1 MKKINVKKAE
11 TTQEFLAE
19 EWLEIVLKGQ
29 DKGEGRFCRHGVC
42 NFMVRQPLT
51 FRPVKRKTE
60 LKKRFMESRIMES
73 RIMESRTMKNR
84 FRGTRNSWFGQEEL
98 DSERNGYGERLR
110 DKTELTEEAEAIEE
124 TEMEGQLVQKYQT
137 ARWEE
142 AVRHVLLF
150 LPEVLVYLGSFLLFL
165 GNEVLAEVGGVLELY
180 GRENAVRRQW
190 GREEKE
196 EKEENLEGKQ
206 RNSKNR
212 TTLDTQKEETMD
224 WNTAFAVLREFYEEG
239 WDYLNG
245 CPRNE
250 KAWDEEGELQ
260 CKIYVSK
267 TWGLDRD
274 QKMEVLK
281 LYETVEDRKVREAVR
296 VVLKKKGCK
305 N

>member
-1 MKKINVKKAE
+1 
-11 TTQEFLAE
+11 
-19 EWLEIVLKGQ
+19 
-29 DKGEGRFCRHGVC
+29 
-42 NFMVRQPLT
+42 
-51 FRPVKRKTE
+51 
-60 LKKRFMESRIMES
+60 MES

-84 FRGTRNSWFGQEEL
+84 FRGTRNSWFGQEDL

-110 DKTELTEEAEAIEE
+110 AKTELTEEAKVIEE

-150 LPEVLVYLGSFLLFL
+150 LPEVLVYLGSFWLFW
-165 GNEVLAEVGGVLELY
+165 GNEVLTEVGGVLEFY
-180 GRENAVRRQW
+180 GKEYAVRRQW
-190 GREEKE
+190 EREEKE
-196 EKEENLEGKQ
+196 ETKENLEGKQ

-212 TTLDTQKEETMD
+212 TAPDMQEKELMD
-224 WNTAFAVLREFYEEG
+224 WNTAFAVLREFYEEK

-267 TWGLDRD
+267 KRGLDRD
-274 QKMEVLK
+274 QKMEVMK
-281 LYETVEDRKVREAVR
+281 LYGTVEDGKVREAVR
-296 VVLKKKGCK
+296 VVCG
-305 N
+305 

>member
-1 MKKINVKKAE
+1 MVTMKKINVKKAE
-11 TTQEFLAE
+11 TTQEFLSE

-42 NFMVRQPLT
+42 SFMGRQPLI
-51 FRPVKRKTE
+51 FRPVKRKPE
-60 LKKRFMESRIMES
+60 LEK

-84 FRGTRNSWFGQEEL
+84 FRGTRTSGYGQEDL

-110 DKTELTEEAEAIEE
+110 AKTELTEEAKVIEE

-150 LPEVLVYLGSFLLFL
+150 LPEVLVYLGSFLLFWE
-165 GNEVLAEVGGVLELY
+165 NEVLAKVVGVFEFY

-190 GREEKE
+190 EREEKE
-196 EKEENLEGKQ
+196 EKKENLEGKQ

-212 TTLDTQKEETMD
+212 TAPDMQEKELMD
-224 WNTAFAVLREFYEEG
+224 WNTAFAVLREFYEEK

-250 KAWDEEGELQ
+250 KAWDEEGKLQ

-267 TWGLDRD
+267 KRGLDQD
-274 QKMEVLK
+274 QRMEVLK
-281 LYETVEDRKVREAVR
+281 LYETMEDRKVREAVR
-296 VVLKKKGCK
+296 VICG
-305 N
+305 

>member
-1 MKKINVKKAE
+1 MKKTDVKKTE
-11 TTQEFLAE
+11 RSKEFLAE

-42 NFMVRQPLT
+42 SFMGRQPLT
-51 FRPVKRKTE
+51 FQPVKRKPE
-60 LKKRFMESRIMES
+60 LEKRFIES

-98 DSERNGYGERLR
+98 DSERLR

-150 LPEVLVYLGSFLLFL
+150 LPEVLVYLGSFLLFWE
-165 GNEVLAEVGGVLELY
+165 NEVLAKVVGVFGFY

-190 GREEKE
+190 EREEKE
-196 EKEENLEGKQ
+196 EKKENLEGKQ

-212 TTLDTQKEETMD
+212 TALDTQKEETMD
-224 WNTAFAVLREFYEEG
+224 WNTAFAVLRKFYEEK

-260 CKIYVSK
+260 CKIYISK
-267 TWGLDRD
+267 KKGLDRD
-274 QKMEVLK
+274 QKMEVMK
-281 LYETVEDRKVREAVR
+281 LYETVEDRKVSEAVR
-296 VVLKKKGCK
+296 VICG
-305 N
+305 

>member
-1 MKKINVKKAE
+1 MKKTDVKKTE
-11 TTQEFLAE
+11 RSKEFLAE

-42 NFMVRQPLT
+42 SFMGRQPLT
-51 FRPVKRKTE
+51 FQPVKRRPE
-60 LKKRFMESRIMES
+60 LEKRFIES

-84 FRGTRNSWFGQEEL
+84 FRGTRNSWFGQEDL

-110 DKTELTEEAEAIEE
+110 AKTEMTEEAKVIEE

-142 AVRHVLLF
+142 AVRHVLLY
-150 LPEVLVYLGSFLLFL
+150 LPEVLVYLGSFWLFW
-165 GNEVLAEVGGVLELY
+165 GNEVLTEVGGVLEFY
-180 GRENAVRRQW
+180 GKEYAVRRQW
-190 GREEKE
+190 EREEKE
-196 EKEENLEGKQ
+196 EKKENLEGKQ

-212 TTLDTQKEETMD
+212 TAPDMQEKELMD
-224 WNTAFAVLREFYEEG
+224 WNTAFAVLREFYEEK

-267 TWGLDRD
+267 KRGLDRD
-274 QKMEVLK
+274 QKMEVMK
-281 LYETVEDRKVREAVR
+281 LYGTVEDGKVREAVR
-296 VVLKKKGCK
+296 VVCG
-305 N
+305 

>member
-1 MKKINVKKAE
+1 MTMKKTDVKKTE
-11 TTQEFLAE
+11 RSKEFLAE

-42 NFMVRQPLT
+42 SFMGRQPLT
-51 FRPVKRKTE
+51 FQPVKRRPE
-60 LKKRFMESRIMES
+60 LEKRFIES

-84 FRGTRNSWFGQEEL
+84 FRGTRNSWFGQEDL

-110 DKTELTEEAEAIEE
+110 AKTELTEEAKVIEE

-142 AVRHVLLF
+142 AVRHVLLY
-150 LPEVLVYLGSFLLFL
+150 LPEVLVYLGSFWLFW
-165 GNEVLAEVGGVLELY
+165 GNEVLTEVGGVLEFY
-180 GRENAVRRQW
+180 GKEYAVRRQW
-190 GREEKE
+190 EREEKE
-196 EKEENLEGKQ
+196 EKKENLEGKQ

-212 TTLDTQKEETMD
+212 TAPDMQEKELMD
-224 WNTAFAVLREFYEEG
+224 WNTAFAVLREFYEEK

-267 TWGLDRD
+267 KRGLDRD
-274 QKMEVLK
+274 QKMEVMK
-281 LYETVEDRKVREAVR
+281 LYGTVEDGKVRGRCA
-296 VVLKKKGCK
+296 C
-305 N
+305 